1 MRRVE
6 YMAYFAPCFLQV
18 FQELRASIRGVS
30 KFVTLSPDLRHPV
43 TGFAATDV
51 RASVFGVDSPISFW
65 DRWPLDRFAHLFWG
79 HRPLEWV
86 RPSALGPLGQSAFGS
101 FGLSVRSSSLGT
113 DRPVNRWIDLPA
125 GTSIGR

>member
-43 TGFAATDV
+43 TGFAAADV

-79 HRPLEWV
+79 R
-86 RPSALGPLGQSAFGS
+86 SANRLLGRLACQP
-101 FGLSVRSSSLGT
+101 
-113 DRPVNRWIDLPA
+113 
-125 GTSIGR
+125 